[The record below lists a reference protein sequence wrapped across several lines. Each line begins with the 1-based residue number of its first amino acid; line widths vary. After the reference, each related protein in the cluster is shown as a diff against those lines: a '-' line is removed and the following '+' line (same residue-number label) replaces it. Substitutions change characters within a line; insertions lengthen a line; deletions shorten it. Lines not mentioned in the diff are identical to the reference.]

1 MFDFHISGDATV
13 TGWRL
18 LGEIEVFV
26 TALVGSRLP
35 AAMVT
40 VSYGNR
46 KQRSLA
52 FSVKLV
58 PFHMSVALRQNFHL
72 CFSLALPVVGKC
84 LETNWRLPWKLW
96 VTKTTCYQPE
106 WSQGGSWCLCSWF
119 NLATTSHMLPTTW
132 GVHSAHALQMTFN
145 CVVFL

>member
-1 MFDFHISGDATV
+1 MFDIHISSDATV

-26 TALVGSRLP
+26 TALAGSRLP
-35 AAMVT
+35 AAMIT

-46 KQRSLA
+46 KPRSLA
-52 FSVKLV
+52 FSVKRV
-58 PFHMSVALRQNFHL
+58 PIHISVALRQNL

-106 WSQGGSWCLCSWF
+106 
-119 NLATTSHMLPTTW
+119 
-132 GVHSAHALQMTFN
+132 
-145 CVVFL
+145 

>member
-1 MFDFHISGDATV
+1 MFDIHISSDATV

-26 TALVGSRLP
+26 TALAGSRLP

-52 FSVKLV
+52 FSVKRV

-72 CFSLALPVVGKC
+72 CFFPRSASSRQVFGDKLASSMETMGNQDNLLSTRVITRRFLVSLQLI
-84 LETNWRLPWKLW
+84 
-96 VTKTTCYQPE
+96 
-106 WSQGGSWCLCSWF
+106 
-119 NLATTSHMLPTTW
+119 
-132 GVHSAHALQMTFN
+132 
-145 CVVFL
+145 

>member
-18 LGEIEVFV
+18 LGETEVLV

-52 FSVKLV
+52 FSVKRV
-58 PFHMSVALRQNFHL
+58 PFHMSVALRQNL